1 MKSLLRPLGL
11 GLAFTLVSF
20 STVSFSALAEVS
32 VGKKAPAVTTP
43 AEELVLENNEVIYRD
58 WAPTELTGKLRVVYH
73 LNAEMGVDAINKPF
87 VDSLEALNL
96 GVDVFSMLTVLNV
109 ADSSY
114 FVKSIAQGNFES
126 KREEYVE
133 SEFVWDEDAGLRHA
147 WGLADE
153 GSSITIV
160 SKDGQV
166 LAHKDGKL
174 TAEEVQQFV
183 AVIQDN
189 LK

>member
-11 GLAFTLVSF
+11 GLAFSLVSF
-20 STVSFSALAEVS
+20 TAMAEVS
-32 VGKKAPAVTTP
+32 VGEKAPAVTTA
-43 AEELVLENNEVIYRD
+43 AEELVLENNEVVYRD
-58 WAPTELTGKLRVVYH
+58 WAPSELTGKLRVVYH

-87 VDSLEALNL
+87 VDTVEALNL
-96 GVDVFSMLTVLNV
+96 SNDVFSMLTVLNV

-114 FVKSIAQGNFES
+114 FVKSMAQGDFEA
-126 KREEYVE
+126 KREEYAE
-133 SEFVWDEDAGLRHA
+133 PEFVWDEEAGLRDA

-153 GSSITIV
+153 GSSVTIV